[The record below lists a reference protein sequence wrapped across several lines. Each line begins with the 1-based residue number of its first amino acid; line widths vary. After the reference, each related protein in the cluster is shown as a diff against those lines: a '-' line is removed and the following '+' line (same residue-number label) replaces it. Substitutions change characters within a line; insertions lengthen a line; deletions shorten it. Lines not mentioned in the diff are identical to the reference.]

1 MNEIFIADIEQSLRA
16 YLSEQQTRQIA
27 VLVDENT
34 KAQCLPIIKELL
46 PKHLLIEIPSGEI
59 NKNVSTCTFIW
70 SKLTEANFNRHALFI
85 NLGGG
90 VIGDMGGFCA
100 STYKRGID
108 FINIPTTLLAAVD
121 ANVGGKLGID
131 FDGFK
136 NHIGL
141 FRDPKAVF
149 VDPVFLNT
157 LPKEELR
164 SGFAEVIKHGL
175 IADAKYFQAL
185 KNNGLAQND
194 WRSIIEHSIVIKEA
208 VVKEDPEEKGLR
220 KVLNFGHTIGHAIE
234 SHYLDTPQQLLHGE
248 AIAIGMV
255 CEAYLS
261 KKLLNLS
268 EEDLNKISD
277 FILKIYP
284 DLSIEKSDFTSFIS
298 LMHQDKKNSNGMLNH
313 SLLYEIG
320 VATPDII
327 VDEKQVL
334 DALYFF
340 HQKTQAL
347 GK

>member
-1 MNEIFIADIEQSLRA
+1 MSDIFIGNIEQTLKE
-16 YLSEQQTRQIA
+16 YLSDKRDRQIA
-27 VLVDENT
+27 VLVDGNT
-34 KAQCLPIIKELL
+34 KAQCLPIIEELL

-59 NKNVSTCTFIW
+59 NKNISTCTVIW
-70 SKLTEANFNRHALFI
+70 SKLTEASFNRHALFV

-141 FRDPKAVF
+141 FKEPKAVF
-149 VDPVFLNT
+149 VDPIFLNT

-175 IADAKYFQAL
+175 IADANYFQAL
-185 KNNGLAQND
+185 RNDGLAQKD
-194 WRSIIEHSIVIKEA
+194 WRSIIEHSIAIKET

-248 AIAIGMV
+248 AVAIGMV

-268 EEDLNKISD
+268 EEDLHEISD

-284 DLSIEKSDFTSFIS
+284 DLSIEKNDFTSFIR

-313 SLLYEIG
+313 SLLYQIG
-320 VATPDII
+320 VATPDIM